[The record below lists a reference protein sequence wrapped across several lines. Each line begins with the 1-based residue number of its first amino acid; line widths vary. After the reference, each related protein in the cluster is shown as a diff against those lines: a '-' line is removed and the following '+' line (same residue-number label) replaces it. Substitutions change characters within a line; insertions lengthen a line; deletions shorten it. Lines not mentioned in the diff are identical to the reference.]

1 MSELTDDLLDGATE
15 RFGPSVGSG
24 TPPSRPLRRLIRSM
38 AVAVAAVVVIG
49 FVAAVIGARALNAQ
63 AGRDAHDANHRLLV
77 AAAVT
82 GVTEELSRQAALP
95 PARRNL
101 TALVGSARL
110 GLAAPGDTTP
120 VVTTRVA
127 VSTPDILA
135 TVTVVTSD
143 GHSTTLVHE
152 ARAVGGA
159 VGIAGCSAISNLD
172 GVTCDPTMRSYLTQ
186 HVG

>member
-1 MSELTDDLLDGATE
+1 VRELTDDLLDDATE
-15 RFGPSVGSG
+15 PSGPSGRSG
-24 TPPSRPLRRLIRSM
+24 ASASRPVRRLISSM

-49 FVAAVIGARALNAQ
+49 FVVAVIGARALNAR
-63 AGRDAHDANHRLLV
+63 AGLDAHDANHRLLV
-77 AAAVT
+77 GAAVK
-82 GVTEELSRQAALP
+82 GITEELSRQAALP

-110 GLAAPGDTTP
+110 GLAGSGDTTP

-152 ARAVGGA
+152 ARPVGA
-159 VGIAGCSAISNLD
+159 TVGIAGCSAISNLD

>member
-15 RFGPSVGSG
+15 RSGRSDGSG
-24 TPPSRPLRRLIRSM
+24 APPSRPLRRLVSSM
-38 AVAVAAVVVIG
+38 AVAVAVVVVIG
-49 FVAAVIGARALNAQ
+49 FVVALIGARALNAQ

-77 AAAVT
+77 GAAVE
-82 GVTEELSRQAALP
+82 GLTEELSRQAALP
-95 PARRNL
+95 PSRRDL

-110 GLAAPGDTTP
+110 GLADSPDATP

-127 VSTPDILA
+127 VSTPDVLA

-152 ARAVGGA
+152 ARPVGA
-159 VGIAGCSAISNLD
+159 SVGIAGCSAISNLD